1 MAALL
6 VCQPLHIVKA
16 AEETDF
22 VILEGAEENY
32 TYEDGVL
39 QITSGSVKVANRK
52 ETASDER
59 IVISGSAVVT
69 LAGVHIDTAQGA
81 ALEVD
86 DHAGTDVTL
95 ILENDNTLISRKSEK
110 AGLHK
115 SRGQSGGI
123 DTKTLQIKGEGSLY
137 AQGGARAA
145 GIGAGGYHGDVAN
158 LTIESGT
165 ITAQSG
171 DSEAAGIG
179 ACRLSGA
186 NNAYITGGFVIANSY
201 NGQTPGGGIVSLDQG
216 ATYTVR
222 SSQHLSEDFEIGK
235 DSAMIVT
242 KDSELIIEPDAALS
256 VKGILYNNGT
266 INGTIINDGVIY
278 NNGVIERNPEGVV
291 HVNPYLKVRNGTY
304 SGEAK
309 PGQRVQVQAALA
321 PAGQKFKRWKVM
333 YGTCNSMMN
342 KAWTHR
348 LS

>member
-1 MAALL
+1 M
-6 VCQPLHIVKA
+6 
-16 AEETDF
+16 
-22 VILEGAEENY
+22 
-32 TYEDGVL
+32 
-39 QITSGSVKVANRK
+39 
-52 ETASDER
+52 
-59 IVISGSAVVT
+59 ISGSAVVT

-95 ILENDNTLISRKSEK
+95 ILENDNTFISRKSEK

-123 DTKTLQIKGEGSLY
+123 DTGTLQIKGEGSLY

-145 GIGAGGYHGDVAN
+145 GIGASVYGTVFDLIISGGV
-158 LTIESGT
+158 IK
-165 ITAQSG
+165 AQG
-171 DSEAAGIG
+171 EPGIG

-222 SSQHLSEDFEIGK
+222 GSQHLSEDFEIGK

-291 HVNPYLKVRNGTY
+291 HVNPIWKSETVLTAEKQSRASVFKCRPLWHRPARNSKDGKSCT
-304 SGEAK
+304 
-309 PGQRVQVQAALA
+309 AA
-321 PAGQKFKRWKVM
+321 
-333 YGTCNSMMN
+333 CSSMMN

>member
-1 MAALL
+1 MKKARSFFNKLLVLTLAALL

-32 TYEDGVL
+32 TYEDGIL

-115 SRGQSGGI
+115 SRGQSG
-123 DTKTLQIKGEGSLY
+123 
-137 AQGGARAA
+137 
-145 GIGAGGYHGDVAN
+145 
-158 LTIESGT
+158 
-165 ITAQSG
+165 
-171 DSEAAGIG
+171 DSDAAGIG

-222 SSQHLSEDFEIGK
+222 GSQHLSEDFEIGK

-291 HVNPYLKVRNGTY
+291 HVNPIWKSETVLTAEKQSRASVFKCRLLWHRPARNSKDGKSCT
-304 SGEAK
+304 
-309 PGQRVQVQAALA
+309 AA
-321 PAGQKFKRWKVM
+321 
-333 YGTCNSMMN
+333 CNSMMN